1 MTRRSLAPD
10 LTGGDLAPVAKPAV
24 ATPAESA
31 ARPARRF
38 VTLDPSTVIWVGA
51 TLLLVFMIVAPMA
64 RLLFSSFQSTE
75 TGQLTL
81 ENYVTAY
88 GNLRRLVG
96 LGNSLLYGA
105 AVVLV
110 ATGFAVPLAWA
121 VARTDMPAKGLVRA
135 TVLGAFITPSYLGAI
150 GWILLAGPN
159 AGWLNRLWMA
169 LTGAHAGIV
178 NVYSFAGLVL
188 VTALYAFPYIFV
200 FTADALDR
208 VSSEMEE
215 AAHILGLS
223 PFRTILRVTLPL
235 VLPAILGGAI
245 IVFLDTVAL
254 FGTPA
259 VIALPARVNI
269 MTLQL
274 WQFFEFPVR
283 AEAAAAYAV
292 PLVLITIAML
302 ALQRTILG
310 RKGYVSLTGKGG
322 GRSLMRLGRLRWAVL
337 GFCFTVCALAVFL
350 PYLALAQAA
359 FSRAWGQGFSFANLT
374 LGNFAY
380 LFGEASSRQV
390 ILNTFIFSAATACLA
405 VVLALI
411 VAYVVGRRLVIG
423 GGVLAGLCMA
433 PLVVPGIVLAIGL
446 YAVYSAPP
454 LMLYGTAAILV
465 LGFTTRFLPIAFAN
479 CTASLRSL
487 NPEMEEA
494 VRILGGSRFVA
505 VRRVVVPLLKKSLIG
520 TWLLVFIPASR
531 ELSTAIFLV
540 AAKTRVISVMILDL
554 SENGSFETLAALGF
568 FLLGVTILIVL
579 AGYRLVGRDFL
590 LRKS

>member
-1 MTRRSLAPD
+1 MNRQSLAPGLD
-10 LTGGDLAPVAKPAV
+10 GQEAGI
-24 ATPAESA
+24 A
-31 ARPARRF
+31 ARPAARGRGRVRRSF
-38 VTLDPSTVIWVGA
+38 RVEPWTLIWIGA
-51 TLLLVFMIVAPMA
+51 TLILLFLVIAPML
-64 RLLFSSFQSTE
+64 RLLISSLQSTD
-75 TGQLTL
+75 TGAFTL
-81 ENYVTAY
+81 ENYVIAY
-88 GNLRRLVG
+88 GNQRRLIG
-96 LGNSLLYGA
+96 LGNSLLYGG

-110 ATGFAVPLAWA
+110 SIGFAVPLAWA
-121 VARTDMPAKGLVRA
+121 VARTDMPGKSVVRA

-159 AGWLNRLWMA
+159 AGWINRAWKA
-169 LTGAHAGIV
+169 VTGADTGLFD
-178 NVYSFAGLVL
+178 VYSFAGLVL

-215 AAHILGLS
+215 AAHILGMS
-223 PFRTILRVTLPL
+223 PLRTVFKVTLPL
-235 VLPAILGGAI
+235 VLPAVLGGSI

-259 VIALPARVNI
+259 VIALPARINI

-292 PLVLITIAML
+292 PLVLITMAML
-302 ALQRTILG
+302 ALQRLILG

-322 GRSLMRLGRLRWAVL
+322 GRHHMALGRLRWPVL
-337 GFCFTVCALAVFL
+337 GLCLVVCSLAVFL
-350 PYLALAQAA
+350 PYAALAQAA

-374 LGNFAY
+374 FGNFAY
-380 LFGEASSRQV
+380 LFKEASSRQI
-390 ILNTFIFSAATACLA
+390 ILNTFTYSAATACVA

-411 VAYVVGRRLVIG
+411 VAYVVSRRLVPF

-433 PLVVPGIVLAIGL
+433 PLVVPGIVLAIGF
-446 YAVYSAPP
+446 YAVYSTPP
-454 LMLYGTAAILV
+454 LALYGTAAILV

-479 CTASLRSL
+479 CMAGLRSL

-494 VRILGGSRFVA
+494 VRILGGSRLLA
-505 VRRVVVPLLKKSLIG
+505 VRRVVVPLLKKSLVG

-554 SENGSFETLAALGF
+554 SENGSFELLAALGF

-579 AGYRLVGRDFL
+579 LGYRLVGRDFL
-590 LRKS
+590 LRKA

>member
-1 MTRRSLAPD
+1 MNRPTLAPG
-10 LTGGDLAPVAKPAV
+10 LERQPVGGVVPRSAPALA
-24 ATPAESA
+24 T
-31 ARPARRF
+31 ARVPRSFRIEPWS
-38 VTLDPSTVIWVGA
+38 LIWIGA
-51 TLLLVFMIVAPMA
+51 TSILLFLVVAPMV
-64 RLLFSSFQSTE
+64 RLLVSSFQSTD
-75 TGQLTL
+75 TGAFTL

-88 GNLRRLVG
+88 GNPRRLIG
-96 LGNSLLYGA
+96 LGNSLLYGG

-110 ATGFAVPLAWA
+110 SIGFAVPLAWA
-121 VARTDMPAKGLVRA
+121 VARTDMPGKGVVRA

-159 AGWLNRLWMA
+159 AGWINRLWMA
-169 LTGAHAGIV
+169 LTGSSTGV
-178 NVYSFAGLVL
+178 FDVYSFAGLVL

-215 AAHILGLS
+215 AAHILGMS
-223 PFRTILRVTLPL
+223 PLRTIFKVTLPL
-235 VLPAILGGAI
+235 VLPAVLGGSI

-259 VIALPARVNI
+259 VIALPARINI

-292 PLVLITIAML
+292 PLVLITVAML
-302 ALQRTILG
+302 GLQRLILG
-310 RKGYVSLTGKGG
+310 RKGYVSLTGKSG
-322 GRSLMRLGRLRWAVL
+322 GRQWMGLGRLRWPVL
-337 GFCFTVCALAVFL
+337 GLCLLVCSLAVFL
-350 PYLALAQAA
+350 PYAALAQAA

-374 LGNFAY
+374 LGNFSY
-380 LFGEASSRQV
+380 LFTEASSRQI
-390 ILNTFIFSAATACLA
+390 ILNTFTYSAATACVA

-411 VAYVVGRRLVIG
+411 VAYVVSRRLVLF

-433 PLVVPGIVLAIGL
+433 PLVVPGIVLAIGF
-446 YAVYSAPP
+446 YAIYSSPP
-454 LMLYGTAAILV
+454 LALYGTAAILV

-479 CTASLRSL
+479 CMAGLRSL

-494 VRILGGSRFVA
+494 VRILGGSRLLA
-505 VRRVVVPLLKKSLIG
+505 VRRVVVPLLKKSLVG

-554 SENGSFETLAALGF
+554 SENGNFELLAALGF

-579 AGYRLVGRDFL
+579 IGYRLVGRDFL

>member
-1 MTRRSLAPD
+1 MNRRTLAPGLDGRDAGTVLSQPLPGLAATRARRSFHID
-10 LTGGDLAPVAKPAV
+10 LW
-24 ATPAESA
+24 S
-31 ARPARRF
+31 
-38 VTLDPSTVIWVGA
+38 VIWIGA
-51 TLLLVFMIVAPMA
+51 TLILVFLVVAPML
-64 RLLFSSFQSTE
+64 RLLVSSFQSVD
-75 TGQLTL
+75 TGAFTL

-88 GNLRRLVG
+88 ANQRRLIG

-105 AVVLV
+105 AVVAV
-110 ATGFAVPLAWA
+110 SIGFAVPLAWA
-121 VARTDMPAKGLVRA
+121 VARTDMPGKGVVRA

-159 AGWLNRLWMA
+159 AGWINRGWMM
-169 LTGAHAGIV
+169 LTGSSTGV
-178 NVYSFAGLVL
+178 FDVYSFAGLVL

-215 AAHILGLS
+215 AAHILGMS
-223 PFRTILRVTLPL
+223 PLRTIFKVTLPL
-235 VLPAILGGAI
+235 VLPAILGGSI

-259 VIALPARVNI
+259 VIALPARINI

-302 ALQRTILG
+302 GLQRLILG
-310 RKGYVSLTGKGG
+310 RKGYVSLTGKSG
-322 GRSLMRLGRLRWAVL
+322 GRQLMQLGRLRWVVL
-337 GFCFTVCALAVFL
+337 GLCLLVCSLAVFL
-350 PYLALAQAA
+350 PYAALAQAA
-359 FSRAWGQGFSFANLT
+359 FSKAWGQGFSFANLT
-374 LGNFAY
+374 LGNFGY
-380 LFGEASSRQV
+380 LFNEASSRQI
-390 ILNTFIFSAATACLA
+390 ILNTFTYSAATACVA
-405 VVLALI
+405 VVLALV
-411 VAYVVGRRLVIG
+411 VAYVVSRRLVIG
-423 GGVLAGLCMA
+423 GGILAGLCMA
-433 PLVVPGIVLAIGL
+433 PLVVPGIVLAIGF
-446 YAVYSAPP
+446 YAVYSSPP
-454 LMLYGTAAILV
+454 LALYGTAAIIV

-479 CTASLRSL
+479 CMAGIRSL

-494 VRILGGSRFVA
+494 VRILGGSQLLA
-505 VRRVVVPLLKKSLIG
+505 VRRVVVPLLKKSLVG

-554 SENGSFETLAALGF
+554 SENGSFELLAALGF

>member
-1 MTRRSLAPD
+1 MNRQTLAPGLDGQKVGIATRPATRGAGRVRRSFRVEPW
-10 LTGGDLAPVAKPAV
+10 
-24 ATPAESA
+24 
-31 ARPARRF
+31 
-38 VTLDPSTVIWVGA
+38 TLIWVGA
-51 TLLLVFMIVAPMA
+51 TLILLFLVVAPML
-64 RLLFSSFQSTE
+64 RLLISSFQSTDS
-75 TGQLTL
+75 GAFTL

-88 GNLRRLVG
+88 GNQRRLIG
-96 LGNSLLYGA
+96 LGNSLLYGG

-110 ATGFAVPLAWA
+110 SIGFAVPLAWA
-121 VARTDMPAKGLVRA
+121 VARTDMPGKGVVRA

-159 AGWLNRLWMA
+159 AGWINRAWKTV
-169 LTGAHAGIV
+169 TGADTGLFD
-178 NVYSFAGLVL
+178 VYSFAGLVL

-215 AAHILGLS
+215 AAHILGMS
-223 PFRTILRVTLPL
+223 PLRTVFKVTLPL
-235 VLPAILGGAI
+235 VMPAVLGGSI

-259 VIALPARVNI
+259 VIALPARINI

-302 ALQRTILG
+302 GLQRLILG
-310 RKGYVSLTGKGG
+310 RKGYVSLTGKSG
-322 GRSLMRLGRLRWAVL
+322 GRQHMNLGRLRWPVL
-337 GFCFTVCALAVFL
+337 GLCLMVCSLAVFL
-350 PYLALAQAA
+350 PYAALAQAA

-374 LGNFAY
+374 LGNFSY
-380 LFGEASSRQV
+380 LFKEASSRQI
-390 ILNTFIFSAATACLA
+390 ILNTFTYSAATACVS

-411 VAYVVGRRLVIG
+411 VAYVVSRRLVLF

-433 PLVVPGIVLAIGL
+433 PLVVPGIVLAIGF
-446 YAVYSAPP
+446 YAIYSAPP
-454 LMLYGTAAILV
+454 LALYGTAAILV

-479 CTASLRSL
+479 CMAGLRSL

-494 VRILGGSRFVA
+494 VRILGGSRLLA
-505 VRRVVVPLLKKSLIG
+505 VRRVVVPLLKKSLVG

-554 SENGSFETLAALGF
+554 SENGSFELLAALGF
-568 FLLGVTILIVL
+568 FLLGATILIVL
-579 AGYRLVGRDFL
+579 LGYRLVGRDFL

>member
-1 MTRRSLAPD
+1 MNRQTLAPGLDGQKVGIATRPATRGAGRVRRSFRVEPW
-10 LTGGDLAPVAKPAV
+10 
-24 ATPAESA
+24 
-31 ARPARRF
+31 
-38 VTLDPSTVIWVGA
+38 TLIWVGA
-51 TLLLVFMIVAPMA
+51 TLILLFLVVAPML
-64 RLLFSSFQSTE
+64 RLLISSFQSTDS
-75 TGQLTL
+75 GAFTL

-88 GNLRRLVG
+88 GNQRRLIG
-96 LGNSLLYGA
+96 LGNSLLYGG

-110 ATGFAVPLAWA
+110 SIGFAVPLAWA
-121 VARTDMPAKGLVRA
+121 VARTDMPGKGVVRA

-159 AGWLNRLWMA
+159 AGWINRAWKTV
-169 LTGAHAGIV
+169 TGADTGLFD
-178 NVYSFAGLVL
+178 VYSFAGLVL

-215 AAHILGLS
+215 AAHILGMS
-223 PFRTILRVTLPL
+223 PLRTVFKVTLPL
-235 VLPAILGGAI
+235 VMPAVLGGSI

-259 VIALPARVNI
+259 VIALPARINI

-283 AEAAAAYAV
+283 AEAAAAYVV

-302 ALQRTILG
+302 GLQRLILG
-310 RKGYVSLTGKGG
+310 RKGYVSLTGKSG
-322 GRSLMRLGRLRWAVL
+322 GRQHMNLGRLRWPVL
-337 GFCFTVCALAVFL
+337 GLCLMVCSLAVFL
-350 PYLALAQAA
+350 PYAALAQAA

-374 LGNFAY
+374 LGNFSY
-380 LFGEASSRQV
+380 LFKEASSRQI
-390 ILNTFIFSAATACLA
+390 ILNTFTYSAATACVS

-411 VAYVVGRRLVIG
+411 VAYVVSRRLVLF

-433 PLVVPGIVLAIGL
+433 PLVVPGIVLAIGF
-446 YAVYSAPP
+446 YAIYSAPP
-454 LMLYGTAAILV
+454 LALYGTAAILV

-479 CTASLRSL
+479 CMAGLRSL

-494 VRILGGSRFVA
+494 VRILGGSRLLA
-505 VRRVVVPLLKKSLIG
+505 VRRVVVPLLKKSLVG

-554 SENGSFETLAALGF
+554 SENGSFELLAALGF
-568 FLLGVTILIVL
+568 FLLGATILIVL
-579 AGYRLVGRDFL
+579 LGYRLVGRDFL

>member
-1 MTRRSLAPD
+1 MNRPTLAPG
-10 LTGGDLAPVAKPAV
+10 LERQPVGGVVP
-24 ATPAESA
+24 
-31 ARPARRF
+31 RPASAQATARVPRSF
-38 VTLDPSTVIWVGA
+38 RIEPWSLIWIGA
-51 TLLLVFMIVAPMA
+51 TSILLFLVVAPMV
-64 RLLFSSFQSTE
+64 RLLVSSFQSTD
-75 TGQLTL
+75 TGAFTL

-88 GNLRRLVG
+88 GNPRRLIG
-96 LGNSLLYGA
+96 LGNSLLYGG

-110 ATGFAVPLAWA
+110 SIGFAVPLAWA
-121 VARTDMPAKGLVRA
+121 VARTDMPGKGVVRA

-159 AGWLNRLWMA
+159 AGWINRIWMA
-169 LTGAHAGIV
+169 LTGAGTGV
-178 NVYSFAGLVL
+178 FNVYSFAGLVL

-215 AAHILGLS
+215 AAHILGMS
-223 PFRTILRVTLPL
+223 PLRTIFKVTLPL
-235 VLPAILGGAI
+235 VLPAVLGGSI

-259 VIALPARVNI
+259 VIALPARINI

-292 PLVLITIAML
+292 PLVLITVAML
-302 ALQRTILG
+302 GLQRLILG
-310 RKGYVSLTGKGG
+310 RKGYVSLTGKSG
-322 GRSLMRLGRLRWAVL
+322 GRQWMALGRLRWPVL
-337 GFCFTVCALAVFL
+337 GLCLLVCSLAVFL
-350 PYLALAQAA
+350 PYAALAQAA

-374 LGNFAY
+374 LGNFGY
-380 LFGEASSRQV
+380 LFNEASSRQI
-390 ILNTFIFSAATACLA
+390 ILNTFTYSAATACVA

-411 VAYVVGRRLVIG
+411 VAYVVSRRLVLF

-433 PLVVPGIVLAIGL
+433 PLVVPGIVLAIGF
-446 YAVYSAPP
+446 YAIYSSPP
-454 LMLYGTAAILV
+454 LALYGTAAILV

-479 CTASLRSL
+479 CMAGLRSL

-494 VRILGGSRFVA
+494 VRILGGSRLLA
-505 VRRVVVPLLKKSLIG
+505 VRRVVVPLLKKSLVG

-554 SENGSFETLAALGF
+554 SENGSFELLAALGF

-579 AGYRLVGRDFL
+579 IGYRLVGRDFL